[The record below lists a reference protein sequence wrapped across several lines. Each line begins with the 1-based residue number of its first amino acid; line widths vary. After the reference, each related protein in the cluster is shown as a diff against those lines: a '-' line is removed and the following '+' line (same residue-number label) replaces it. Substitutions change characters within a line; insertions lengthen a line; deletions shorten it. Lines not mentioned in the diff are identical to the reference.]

1 MKQEY
6 SDIANYFQDLAQKH
20 KEIKEFKRYE
30 LDELLSNA
38 MFTSYPALVLEGF
51 DFDFSGSSPD
61 NVLKNRTGGFN
72 IVLPCNINNAEERT
86 QTLDHLETIGDQFIM
101 KIAKDKKERHPLLT
115 AFDLSSIE
123 GIHFA
128 NPAHGIVFCR
138 YTFTLRTKIVED
150 LSVWE

>member
-38 MFTSYPALVLEGF
+38 MFACYPALVLEGF

-61 NVLKNRTGGFN
+61 NVLKTGQVG
-72 IVLPCNINNAEERT
+72 
-86 QTLDHLETIGDQFIM
+86 
-101 KIAKDKKERHPLLT
+101 
-115 AFDLSSIE
+115 SI
-123 GIHFA
+123 
-128 NPAHGIVFCR
+128 
-138 YTFTLRTKIVED
+138 
-150 LSVWE
+150 